1 MYLPSSIY
9 IGRNI
14 FVYKVENCEENGSCQ
29 TQQCT
34 TWLYHVAIRMWIKLG
49 PYYYRAAKDA
59 KAWFTCP
66 IYTDILTP
74 RRRGII
80 STSQN
85 IAKFPYE
92 ESYNGDIPPPP
103 ILHFILIWL
112 WFDRGKSP
120 FFILRIVLFSLMTL
134 ILLQ

>member
-66 IYTDILTP
+66 IYTDIHT
-74 RRRGII
+74 RRLQGII

-92 ESYNGDIPPPP
+92 R
-103 ILHFILIWL
+103 ILQWWHSPTPNFAFYFNLTMIWL
-112 WFDRGKSP
+112 RKVT
-120 FFILRIVLFSLMTL
+120 FFFFLF
-134 ILLQ
+134 